1 MNTTI
6 YAKKDADGNIV
17 ALSRDPGDPADYDC
31 WSILSHDAPE
41 VREFIEELIGQEK
54 VDNILRDS
62 DLSFVRVLEDVIDLL
77 IERSVIRFTD
87 LPLPAQT
94 KLLQRRDR
102 RRRQQGLQLLDG
114 EDLI

>member
-1 MNTTI
+1 MSTLI
-6 YAKKDADGNIV
+6 YVRKNADGRIV
-17 ALSRDPGDPADYDC
+17 ALSRDPDGLTGPGWVSLPDDD
-31 WSILSHDAPE
+31 PE
-41 VREFIEELIGQEK
+41 VLEFIEELTGQNRE
-54 VDNILRDS
+54 DNILRDS

-77 IERSVIRFTD
+77 VERSIIRFTD

-102 RRRQQGLQLLDG
+102 RKQQQGLKLLGD

>member
-1 MNTTI
+1 MSALI
-6 YAKKDADGNIV
+6 YARKNADGRIV
-17 ALSRDPGDPADYDC
+17 ALSRDPDGLTDPGWGSLPDD
-31 WSILSHDAPE
+31 DPE
-41 VREFIEELIGQEK
+41 VLDFIEELAGQNES
-54 VDNILRDS
+54 DDALRDS

-77 IERSVIRFTD
+77 IERSIIRFTD

-102 RRRQQGLQLLDG
+102 RKQQQGLKLFGD

>member
-1 MNTTI
+1 MSTTI
-6 YAKKDADGNIV
+6 YARKDADGNIV
-17 ALSRDPGDPADYDC
+17 ALSRSPGDRADHA
-31 WSILSHDAPE
+31 WSVLPNDAPE
-41 VREFIEELIGQEK
+41 VLDFIEELVGQESAGD
-54 VDNILRDS
+54 VLRDS

-102 RRRQQGLQLLDG
+102 RRQQQGLQLLSG

>member
-1 MNTTI
+1 MSTI
-6 YAKKDADGNIV
+6 IYVRKNADGNIV
-17 ALSRDPGDPADYDC
+17 ALSRNPDDHADSA
-31 WSILSHDAPE
+31 WSILPDDAPE
-41 VREFIEELIGQEK
+41 VLDFVEELVGQDEA
-54 VDNILRDS
+54 DSILRDS

-102 RRRQQGLQLLDG
+102 RKQQQGLQLLGG

>member
-1 MNTTI
+1 MSMII
-6 YAKKDADGNIV
+6 YAKKNIDGRIV
-17 ALSRDPGDPADYDC
+17 ALSRDPGDRADPA
-31 WSILSHDAPE
+31 WGILPNDAPE
-41 VREFIEELIGQEK
+41 VQDFIGELANQEGTGGF
-54 VDNILRDS
+54 LRDS

-77 IERSVIRFTD
+77 VERSVIRFTD

-102 RRRQQGLQLLDG
+102 RRQQHGLQLLGG

>member
-1 MNTTI
+1 MSTTI
-6 YAKKDADGNIV
+6 YARKDADGNIV
-17 ALSRDPGDPADYDC
+17 ALSRDPGDHADYA
-31 WSILSHDAPE
+31 WSPLPDDAPE
-41 VREFIEELIGQEK
+41 VSSFIGKLVGQEK
-54 VDNILRDS
+54 SDDVLRDS

-102 RRRQQGLQLLDG
+102 RRQQQGLQLFGG

>member
-1 MNTTI
+1 MSTII
-6 YAKKDADGNIV
+6 YAKKNADGNIV
-17 ALSRDPGDPADYDC
+17 ALSRNPDDHADHD
-31 WSILSHDAPE
+31 WNILPDDAPE
-41 VREFIEELIGQEK
+41 ILNFVEELVSQERA
-54 VDNILRDS
+54 DNLLRDS

-102 RRRQQGLQLLDG
+102 RKQQQGLQLLGG